1 MLLSFLENVRH
12 HVAEVLHGCSVLSH
26 RLGLL
31 LILIIQ
37 EGCVLGSIIMF
48 GWKRSILLHSLLK
61 RAFNDI
67 RDITNDN
74 NDDDDDDGDNMEEA
88 QL

>member
-1 MLLSFLENVRH
+1 
-12 HVAEVLHGCSVLSH
+12 
-26 RLGLL
+26 
-31 LILIIQ
+31 
-37 EGCVLGSIIMF
+37 VLGSIIMF
-48 GWKRSILLHSLLK
+48 GWRRSILLHSLLK